1 MGRLKDI
8 AKTESAE
15 NRETALAGIPQRDE
29 DFRSGFITL
38 IGRPNVGKSSLLNRI
53 IGEKISITAKSPNTT
68 RSAVRGIL
76 ERPGKQAIFVDTPG
90 IHKPRSPLGTRLNSS
105 AYEAVADVDIT
116 VLVLDASK
124 EIGKGDRYIA
134 NGMSKGNIPII
145 CLNKIDLAD
154 DRTVMRQL
162 QFASENLGMP
172 DAEYFAVSAQT
183 GAGIKNLTEYIL
195 NSLPSGPQYFPSGTT
210 SDTDETVFIAELV
223 REQLLRFVK
232 EELPHSIAC
241 KVTEI
246 NWPYIRCEI
255 LVERDSQKA
264 MVISK
269 NGHLLKQIGINVRRQ
284 LPPGTYLDL
293 IVKVEKNW
301 QKRTDIIERLGY

>member
-1 MGRLKDI
+1 MSHLEDI
-8 AKTESAE
+8 EKTKSGGKQKSTPPE
-15 NRETALAGIPQRDE
+15 IPLQSD

-38 IGRPNVGKSSLLNRI
+38 IGRPNVGKSSLVNRI
-53 IGEKISITAKSPNTT
+53 IGEKISITAKTPNTT

-76 ERPGKQAIFVDTPG
+76 ERPGKQAVFVDTPG
-90 IHKPRSPLGTRLNSS
+90 IHKPRSPLGSRLNAS
-105 AYEAVADVDIT
+105 AYEAVSDVDIT
-116 VLVLDASK
+116 ILVLDASK
-124 EIGKGDRYIA
+124 EIGKGDQYIA
-134 NGMSKGNIPII
+134 KGMSHNNTSIV
-145 CLNKIDLAD
+145 CLNKIDLTD
-154 DRTVMRQL
+154 QNRVMSQL
-162 QFASENLGMP
+162 RFAAENLGIA

-183 GAGIKNLTEYIL
+183 GAGIKHLTECIL
-195 NSLPSGPQYFPSGTT
+195 NALPPGPQYFPTGMT

-241 KVTEI
+241 KITEL